1 MHWNVYLLFSVS
13 EVYDQV
19 HLRCQ
24 QVTTALKTP
33 SATSPVIILP
43 SVSNFVHW
51 TAVSLVFLSA
61 FGDIWSKIC
70 YHGAWKHVLSS
81 MTWSHST
88 SLKPH
93 LLRQWKES
101 FKSVV
106 HFAFSCIFPIELC
119 SVVNAQM
126 IQVLLG
132 WHYSFMLIVQNSP
145 ETSTQKIKCIF
156 FYSLCVCVWKKVR
169 SRKNVVLAFIFSC
182 ND

>member
-1 MHWNVYLLFSVS
+1 MRCTVS

-106 HFAFSCIFPIELC
+106 HFAFSCIFPVELC
-119 SVVNAQM
+119 SVKVCVNAQM

-156 FYSLCVCVWKKVR
+156 FYSVCVCVEESEKQKKCR
-169 SRKNVVLAFIFSC
+169 ISFYLFM
-182 ND
+182 